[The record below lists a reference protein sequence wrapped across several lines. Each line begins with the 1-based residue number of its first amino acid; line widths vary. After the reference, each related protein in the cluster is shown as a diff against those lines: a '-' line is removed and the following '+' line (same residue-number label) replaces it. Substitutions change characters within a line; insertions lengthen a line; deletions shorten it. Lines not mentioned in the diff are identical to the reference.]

1 MVHANASCISI
12 TAKWTGGPR
21 EKTISKFYFMDIS
34 TSKLQGSE
42 YILLLTSFGQWLEV
56 LGYAPGTREVL
67 PGHVRE
73 FLSFQEQS
81 GKLVL
86 QRITAGDA
94 TSFINGLKTKT
105 GVRTGRPY
113 SPAHI
118 NKYIQALK
126 LFSRYVRETGRS
138 DIGFAIERLEQSRF
152 KPVWLSKAEVQRLY
166 EASSDNVLGMRDRA
180 MLAVFYGC
188 GLRLNEGASLE
199 LKDII
204 NDRKLLHVRKSK
216 QYKERLVPVAEKNY
230 QEIKLYIDYGRSQ
243 LLQYIQT
250 DALFIDAN
258 KGQAMQKQSLY
269 IRIKRLVKIAKVNK
283 KVGAHTLRHSIATH
297 LLQSGMKLEGIRDFL
312 GHADLDSTQ
321 IYTHLKNEP
330 V

>member
-1 MVHANASCISI
+1 MD
-12 TAKWTGGPR
+12 TAKG
-21 EKTISKFYFMDIS
+21 
-34 TSKLQGSE
+34 KLQSSE
-42 YILLLTSFGQWLEV
+42 YILLLISFKQWLEV
-56 LGYAPGTREVL
+56 LGYASGTRAVL

-73 FLSFQEQS
+73 FLCSQEQS
-81 GKLVL
+81 GKTVL
-86 QRITAGDA
+86 EHITASDA
-94 TSFINGLKTKT
+94 TQFIAQLKTRT

-113 SPAHI
+113 SSGHI

-138 DIGFAIERLEQSRF
+138 DLSLSIERMDQSRS
-152 KPVWLSKAEVQRLY
+152 KPVWLSKGEVQQLY
-166 EASSDNVLGMRDRA
+166 ETTADNVLGIRDRA
-180 MLAVFYGC
+180 ILAVFYGC

-204 NDRKLLHVRKSK
+204 TDRKLLHVRKGK
-216 QYKERLVPVAEKNY
+216 QYKERLVPIAEKNY
-230 QEIKLYIDYGRSQ
+230 QEIKFYVDYGRSQ
-243 LLQYIQT
+243 LLQDIQT

-258 KGQAMQKQSLY
+258 KGRPMQKQSLY
-269 IRIKRLVKIAKVNK
+269 IRIKRLVKIAKVKK

-297 LLQSGMKLEGIRDFL
+297 LLQSGMKLENIRDFL